1 MAPRKEKILMK
12 RTRFGILG
20 LAVLLAV
27 CPAMGSSATVG
38 SAAPDFSINDQY
50 DHPIQL
56 SSYRG
61 KSVLIIYGDRKGSD
75 YMGVWLQAV
84 RPELRAAGVKI
95 IQAANLK
102 TVPGFME
109 GFVKRKFLGKTT
121 NGQPSPP
128 VILDWNGQIASAY
141 GFRDSV
147 TNVYLIDGRGIL
159 RFEGSGKGSS
169 EEARPLAEAMDALAS
184 GGNIAT
190 RPY

>member
-1 MAPRKEKILMK
+1 MA
-12 RTRFGILG
+12 
-20 LAVLLAV
+20 ASLAV
-27 CPAMGSSATVG
+27 CTAMGSSAATIG

-61 KSVLIIYGDRKGSD
+61 KPVLVIYGDRKGSD
-75 YMGVWLQAV
+75 YMGAWVQAV
-84 RPELRAAGVKI
+84 RPELKAAGVKI

-102 TVPGFME
+102 AVPGFMQ
-109 GFVKRKFLGKTT
+109 GFVKRKFLGKTA

-147 TNVYLIDGRGIL
+147 TNVYLIDGRGVL
-159 RFEGSGKGSS
+159 KFSASGTGSP
-169 EEARPLAEAMDALAS
+169 EEARPLAEAMKALAS
-184 GGNIAT
+184 AGNTTT
-190 RPY
+190 RP

>member
-1 MAPRKEKILMK
+1 MK
-12 RTRFGILG
+12 TTRFGILG
-20 LAVLLAV
+20 LTVLLAV
-27 CPAMGSSATVG
+27 WTAMASSVTVG

-75 YMGVWLQAV
+75 YMSAWVQAV
-84 RPELRAAGVKI
+84 RPEIKAAGVKI

-102 TVPGFME
+102 AVPGFMQ
-109 GFVKRKFLGKTT
+109 GFVKRKFLGKTA
-121 NGQPSPP
+121 NGQPSAP

-159 RFEGSGKGSS
+159 RCSASGRGSS
-169 EEARPLAEAMDALAS
+169 EEARPLAEAMNTLAS
-184 GGNIAT
+184 GGNTAT
-190 RPY
+190 RPD